1 MNESWKELMGF
12 VPLLVAIT
20 TALLAFLFGKAT
32 EKKKKFYSMVDEN
45 LNANLSKM
53 YREVIDITEIQN
65 YDSRKMKKF
74 ILKYANDEN
83 MYKLHDDDLI
93 YKFLTLSIQVR
104 KGTIDETGLASAFKW
119 LSIDIQN
126 LFWDTLKVSTS
137 DFKWWRN
144 RKTINPLV
152 GIPLNIFFIF
162 KDVFEYLCGLFLFFL
177 FFVLIDIMDGKASN
191 FTKDYGSVVGSL
203 SISFFMIYVCLFTI
217 NNFFGDK
224 RDFKRKKIIRKSK

>member
-1 MNESWKELMGF
+1 MERIDGICSATCCNYDC
-12 VPLLVAIT
+12 
-20 TALLAFLFGKAT
+20 LLAFLFGKAT

-104 KGTIDETGLASAFKW
+104 KGTIDENGLASAFKW

-152 GIPLNIFFIF
+152 GIPLNIFFIL

-191 FTKDYGSVVGSL
+191 FTKDYGFVVGSL